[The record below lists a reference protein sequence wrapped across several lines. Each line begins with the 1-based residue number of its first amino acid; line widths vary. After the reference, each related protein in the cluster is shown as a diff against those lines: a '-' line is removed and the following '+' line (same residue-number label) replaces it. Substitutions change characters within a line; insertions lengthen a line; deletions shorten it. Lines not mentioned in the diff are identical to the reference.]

1 MTKKYFLGFVH
12 NPKIFSLVKKP
23 EDIQKKRSGNQR
35 NVVISALIT

>member
-23 EDIQKKRSGNQR
+23 EDIQKKEVGTREMW
-35 NVVISALIT
+35 LYPL